1 MSTPLP
7 IEGEKVSLRPFVTDE
22 LNVLWARRV
31 ATAAS
36 WMIGPNSYER
46 LKSRV
51 QNSGRFT
58 DGWLFLAVDAD
69 EQLVGE
75 VEARH
80 IDRSM
85 PPGVFE
91 LGIEMYD
98 ESDRGRG
105 FGSETIAL
113 FTSYLFDDYRAER
126 VCGSTSIENASM
138 RRVFETCGYALEGI
152 MRAFMPSTKGR
163 DDYALYAITKRE
175 WAELPH

>member
-1 MSTPLP
+1 MSTPVP
-7 IEGEKVSLRPFVTDE
+7 IEGRKVTLRPFLADE
-22 LNVLWARRV
+22 LNILWVRRV
-31 ATAAS
+31 ANAAS

-58 DGWLFLAVDAD
+58 DGWLFLAIDAD

-91 LGIEMYD
+91 LGIELYD
-98 ESDRGRG
+98 ESDRGHG

-113 FTSYLFDDYRAER
+113 FTSYLFQDYGAER
-126 VCGSTSIENASM
+126 VCGSTSTKNASM
-138 RRVFETCGYALEGI
+138 CRVFETCGFALEGV
-152 MRAFMPSTKGR
+152 MRAFMPSAEGR
-163 DDYALYAITKRE
+163 EDYALYAITKRE
-175 WAELPH
+175 WEELTQ